1 METRVNDMGDLAAWT
16 NSGLVHSEGLA
27 ANHQPTVGNAAVF
40 PGMNYNEPS
49 NLPIDD
55 IFGFPSSEL
64 FHDEFPFDNNLEFG
78 ILDDLR
84 SNIQTDMNFND

>member
-1 METRVNDMGDLAAWT
+1 MIWATLLRGLIVGLFIRRAWP
-16 NSGLVHSEGLA
+16 
-27 ANHQPTVGNAAVF
+27 PTISLQWEMRLSF
-40 PGMNYNEPS
+40 LGMNYNEPS